1 MAHLAF
7 WQPRNGIMSFRL
19 ISKDVHIDFLKYT
32 KTAAVLSGILCA
44 IGFWSMAQMFS
55 GAQPMGIDFSGGT
68 VIHVEP
74 EKPHQ
79 IADLRAALKAASLE
93 RVDIQEIRG
102 VKGQGFR
109 IRLGPEAGAPG
120 EAAQN
125 VVEILKNA
133 FGNEKFLVP
142 LIAEVG
148 PAASKRLQLDALKAV
163 GLALMGIM
171 AYVSFRFEF
180 RYAVAAILAAMHD
193 CVAALGLATLAGF
206 DFDLLMVSA
215 LLIIMGYSLNDTVVI
230 FDRMRE
236 NLRAKTGEKF
246 PDIINRSLNE
256 VLARTVI
263 TGGTTFLVLLSLF
276 FLGGE
281 ILGGFALCLIIGVVV
296 GTYSSIFVA
305 PPLVIK
311 WSK

>member
-1 MAHLAF
+1 
-7 WQPRNGIMSFRL
+7 MSLRL
-19 ISKDVHIDFLKYT
+19 VPKDVRIDFLKYT
-32 KTAAVLSGILCA
+32 KTAATLSAILCA
-44 IGFWSMAQMFS
+44 IGFWSMGRMFT
-55 GAQPMGIDFSGGT
+55 GAVPMGIDFSGGT

-74 EKPHQ
+74 EKPHE
-79 IADLRAALKAASLE
+79 ISELRAALQSASLE

-102 VKGQGFR
+102 VERKGFR

-120 EAAQN
+120 EAAEN
-125 VVEILKNA
+125 VVQILKSA
-133 FGNEKFLVP
+133 FGNEEILVP

-163 GLALMGIM
+163 GLALFGIM
-171 AYVSFRFEF
+171 AYISFRFEF

-193 CVAALGLATLAGF
+193 CVVALGIATLVGF

-230 FDRMRE
+230 FDRIRE

-296 GTYSSIFVA
+296 GTYSSILVA